1 MTTAESAARA
11 VPGRPGATRR
21 QAPGRGRPLAFAAL
35 VASAVITGLSIV
47 WLADP
52 ALSPFVSPVT
62 PSLATLL
69 LDPTAAA
76 LLALAAGAAGVVLA
90 ALLARGREARPRSMA
105 AGVAAGGIAITF
117 SFLFGSMSSIALTG
131 YLFGAAAVIAGLVT
145 IGVTMVRAPR
155 LGVALLAG
163 LVLVIAAAVLWAGL
177 NLGGVAAF
185 AVTLGGA
192 LVAGLPGFAIVALG
206 LISTLVWAALAI
218 MTLRS
223 AGPGRL
229 ASWMVRHRKTITIL
243 AALGPLPYVV
253 ARASWVT
260 PWPLFGPSTV
270 HLDPAML
277 VTGLVI
283 GAGAA
288 AATLLTLGLILPWG
302 RVFPEWMPRIGGRPV
317 PVGVAAV
324 PGFIAAGIL
333 CIAAVP
339 MLLTTVGQT
348 DAPID
353 ALLVNLVL
361 PFWFWGPMLGLAVA
375 AYVEWRALDRDA

>member
-1 MTTAESAARA
+1 MTTAEPAARA
-11 VPGRPGATRR
+11 IPNRPGATSRR
-21 QAPGRGRPLAFAAL
+21 APERLRPLALTAL
-35 VASAVITGLSIV
+35 VASAVVTGLSIV

-52 ALSPFVSPVT
+52 PLSPFVSPVT

-69 LDPTAAA
+69 LDPMASA
-76 LLALAAGAAGVVLA
+76 LLALATGAAGVALA
-90 ALLARGREARPRSMA
+90 ALLARGRAARPRSVA

-117 SFLFGSMSSIALTG
+117 SFLFGNMSSIALTG

-145 IGVTMVRAPR
+145 IGVTVVRAPR
-155 LGVALLAG
+155 LGAALLAG
-163 LVLVIAAAVLWAGL
+163 LILVIAVAVLWAGL
-177 NLGGVAAF
+177 TIDGVVAF
-185 AVTLGGA
+185 AVTVGGA

-206 LISTLVWAALAI
+206 LISALVWAALAI
-218 MTLRS
+218 LTLRS
-223 AGPGRL
+223 AGSGRL
-229 ASWMVRHRKTITIL
+229 TSWMVRHRKTITIL

-288 AATLLTLGLILPWG
+288 AASLLTLGLILPWG
-302 RVFPEWMPRIGGRPV
+302 RVFPDWMPRIGGRPV

-339 MLLTTVGQT
+339 MLLTTIGQT

-361 PFWFWGPMLGLAVA
+361 PFWFWGPMLGLAVG
-375 AYVEWRALDRDA
+375 AYVEWRART

>member
-1 MTTAESAARA
+1 MTTAEPAARA
-11 VPGRPGATRR
+11 IPNRPGATSRR
-21 QAPGRGRPLAFAAL
+21 APERHRPLALTAL
-35 VASAVITGLSIV
+35 VASAVVTGLSIV

-52 ALSPFVSPVT
+52 PLSPFVSPVT

-69 LDPTAAA
+69 LDPMASA
-76 LLALAAGAAGVVLA
+76 LLALATGAAGVALA
-90 ALLARGREARPRSMA
+90 ALLARGGAARPRSVA

-117 SFLFGSMSSIALTG
+117 SFLFGNMSSIALTG

-145 IGVTMVRAPR
+145 IGVTVVRAPR
-155 LGVALLAG
+155 LGAALLAG
-163 LVLVIAAAVLWAGL
+163 LILVIAVAVLWAGL
-177 NLGGVAAF
+177 TIDGVVAF
-185 AVTLGGA
+185 AVTVGGA

-206 LISTLVWAALAI
+206 LISALVWAALAI
-218 MTLRS
+218 LTLRS
-223 AGPGRL
+223 AGSGRL
-229 ASWMVRHRKTITIL
+229 TSWMVRHRKTITIL

-288 AATLLTLGLILPWG
+288 AASLLTLGLILPWG
-302 RVFPEWMPRIGGRPV
+302 RVFPDWMPRIGGRPV

-339 MLLTTVGQT
+339 MLLTTIGQT

-361 PFWFWGPMLGLAVA
+361 PFWFWGPMLGLAVG
-375 AYVEWRALDRDA
+375 AYVEWRART

>member
-1 MTTAESAARA
+1 MTTAEPAARA
-11 VPGRPGATRR
+11 VPERPGATRR
-21 QAPGRGRPLAFAAL
+21 QGPGRVRPLAFAAL
-35 VASAVITGLSIV
+35 IASAVITGLPIV

-52 ALSPFVSPVT
+52 TLSPFASLQT

-90 ALLARGREARPRSMA
+90 APLARGREGRPRSKA

-145 IGVTMVRAPR
+145 IGVTVVRAPR

-206 LISTLVWAALAI
+206 LISALVWAALAI

-223 AGPGRL
+223 VGPGRL
-229 ASWMVRHRKTITIL
+229 TSWMVRHRTTSTIL

-288 AATLLTLGLILPWG
+288 AASLLTLGLILPWG
-302 RVFPEWMPRIGGRPV
+302 RVFPDWMPRIGGRPV

-339 MLLTTVGQT
+339 MLLTTIGQT

-361 PFWFWGPMLGLAVA
+361 PFWYWGPMLALAVG
-375 AYVEWRALDRDA
+375 AYVEWRART

>member
-1 MTTAESAARA
+1 MTTAEPAARA
-11 VPGRPGATRR
+11 IPNRPGATGRR
-21 QAPGRGRPLAFAAL
+21 APERLRPLALTAL
-35 VASAVITGLSIV
+35 VASAVVTGLSIV

-52 ALSPFVSPVT
+52 PLSPFVSPVT

-69 LDPTAAA
+69 LDPTASA
-76 LLALAAGAAGVVLA
+76 LLALATGAAGVALA
-90 ALLARGREARPRSMA
+90 ALLARGREGRPRSKA

-117 SFLFGSMSSIALTG
+117 SFLFGNMSSIALTG

-145 IGVTMVRAPR
+145 IGVTVVRAPR
-155 LGVALLAG
+155 LGAALLAG
-163 LVLVIAAAVLWAGL
+163 LILVIAVAVLWAGL
-177 NLGGVAAF
+177 TIDGVVAF
-185 AVTLGGA
+185 AVTVGGA

-206 LISTLVWAALAI
+206 LISALVWAALAI
-218 MTLRS
+218 LTLRS
-223 AGPGRL
+223 AGSGRL
-229 ASWMVRHRKTITIL
+229 TSWMVRHRKTITIL

-288 AATLLTLGLILPWG
+288 AASLLTLGLILPWG
-302 RVFPEWMPRIGGRPV
+302 RVFPDWMPRIGGRPV

-339 MLLTTVGQT
+339 MLLTTIGQT

-361 PFWFWGPMLGLAVA
+361 PFWFWGPMLGLAVG
-375 AYVEWRALDRDA
+375 AYVEWRART